1 MNTLPVPT
9 ATVAP
14 ETWRGFAAS
23 IPGSGHIRCGI
34 PCQDAS
40 LVLTSPRP
48 ALIVCDG
55 RGSAAMSHFGSQ
67 GATAAFKRQLS
78 IMEPFLARILDR
90 EEGDAEQW
98 EKFCRILYRTLWQVQ
113 LDLAEE
119 RELEPKEFD
128 FTVALAV
135 VGKCH
140 IGCFQVGDGSIVLRQ
155 NGVCRTVFPPEKG
168 EFANQTHFLR
178 QGGEGRLTFR
188 RDLFPAKEN
197 SGIAITSD
205 GPEHLMFRLSDMT
218 PGKVFDCFFDDLAAG
233 EFCRQ
238 DLMDYLT
245 DRGWNDDPRGAD
257 DRSIALL
264 IPPIAKGVPPEAE
277 QNPTDETA
285 KPAPP
290 ATEPEPAD
298 ETAAVA
304 PPEPEPEPKSGDE
317 SPVSA
322 QTAEPPAAPPGA
334 GEAVPGRSPQSATA
348 PDVPELS
355 QQPPDAVS
363 SPCRSDGFATR
374 ILAVLLALMTV
385 AGFGYGWHQHSRLVA
400 AERSHAASVGDLQ
413 AKLASSENEVRRLH
427 SELRQVETASRP
439 DSTAAP
445 AAHDPVPP
453 KK

>member
-1 MNTLPVPT
+1 MNTLPVPS
-9 ATVAP
+9 ATIAP
-14 ETWRGFAAS
+14 ETWRGFSAS
-23 IPGSGHIRCGI
+23 IPGSGHIRYGI

-40 LVLTSPRP
+40 LVLTSSRP

-55 RGSAAMSHFGSQ
+55 RGSAAMSHLGSQ

-90 EEGDAEQW
+90 EEGGLEQW

-119 RELEPKEFD
+119 REMKPKEFD

-155 NGVCRTVFPPEKG
+155 NGVCQTAFPPEKG

-178 QGGEGRLTFR
+178 QGGEGNLTFL
-188 RDLFPAKEN
+188 RDLFPAREN

-205 GPEHLMFRLSDMT
+205 GPEHLMFQLRDMT
-218 PGKVFDCFFDDLAAG
+218 PGKVFDCFFDELAEG

-264 IPPIAKGVPPEAE
+264 IPPTIA
-277 QNPTDETA
+277 TA
-285 KPAPP
+285 VP
-290 ATEPEPAD
+290 AT
-298 ETAAVA
+298 
-304 PPEPEPEPKSGDE
+304 
-317 SPVSA
+317 SA
-322 QTAEPPAAPPGA
+322 PAAPDPESA
-334 GEAVPGRSPQSATA
+334 DENAVSTEEKELAAPVVPSDEAVADQLQEVAETTETSK
-348 PDVPELS
+348 
-355 QQPPDAVS
+355 S
-363 SPCRSDGFATR
+363 SPNQQDADSTRRRIGGLATC
-374 ILAVLLALMTV
+374 ILAILLALTTA

-400 AERSHAASVGDLQ
+400 AERKHAESVWQLRNE
-413 AKLASSENEVRRLH
+413 LASSKAETRRLY
-427 SELRQVETASRP
+427 SELQRGKTAPST
-439 DSTAAP
+439 DLTAASEP
-445 AAHDPVPP
+445 QDPVPP

>member
-1 MNTLPVPT
+1 MNTLPIPPK
-9 ATVAP
+9 VAVS
-14 ETWRGFAAS
+14 ESWRGFAAS
-23 IPGSGHIRCGI
+23 IPGSGHIRYGI

-90 EEGDAEQW
+90 EEGEVEQW

-119 RELEPKEFD
+119 REQEPKEFD

-135 VGKCH
+135 VGKCR

-178 QGGEGRLTFR
+178 QGGEGRLTFQ

-205 GPEHLMFRLSDMT
+205 GPEHLMFRLSDMM

-257 DRSIALL
+257 DRSVALL
-264 IPPIAKGVPPEAE
+264 IPPIAKVVPPEAE

-290 ATEPEPAD
+290 VTEPEAAD
-298 ETAAVA
+298 ESAAASAAV
-304 PPEPEPEPKSGDE
+304 EE
-317 SPVSA
+317 SPVAASVA
-322 QTAEPPAAPPGA
+322 EDTAAEQSPET
-334 GEAVPGRSPQSATA
+334 EAVPDS
-348 PDVPELS
+348 PELS
-355 QQPPDAVS
+355 QQPPDVVS
-363 SPCRSDGFATR
+363 SPRQRGGLATY
-374 ILAVLLALMTV
+374 ILAVLLALTTA
-385 AGFGYGWHQHSRLVA
+385 AGVGYGWHLHSRLVA
-400 AERSHAASVGDLQ
+400 AERSHAVSVGDLRT
-413 AKLASSENEVRRLH
+413 KLASSENETKRLR
-427 SELRQVETASRP
+427 SELQQVKTASRP

-453 KK
+453 EK

>member
-1 MNTLPVPT
+1 MNTLPVPS

-14 ETWRGFAAS
+14 ETWRGFSAS
-23 IPGSGHIRCGI
+23 IPGSGHIRYGI

-40 LVLTSPRP
+40 LVLTFSRP

-55 RGSAAMSHFGSQ
+55 RGSAAMSHLGSQ

-90 EEGDAEQW
+90 EEGGLEQW

-119 RELEPKEFD
+119 REMKPKEFD

-155 NGVCRTVFPPEKG
+155 NGVCQTAFPPEKG

-178 QGGEGRLTFR
+178 QGGEGKLTFL
-188 RDLFPAKEN
+188 RDLFPAREN

-205 GPEHLMFRLSDMT
+205 GPEHLMFQLSDMT
-218 PGKVFDCFFDDLAAG
+218 PGKVFDCFFDELAEG

-264 IPPIAKGVPPEAE
+264 IPPTSATTVPAM
-277 QNPTDETA
+277 
-285 KPAPP
+285 
-290 ATEPEPAD
+290 
-298 ETAAVA
+298 
-304 PPEPEPEPKSGDE
+304 
-317 SPVSA
+317 SA
-322 QTAEPPAAPPGA
+322 PAAPDSESADENAVSTEEKELAAYVVPSD
-334 GEAVPGRSPQSATA
+334 EAVADQLQEVAETTETSK
-348 PDVPELS
+348 
-355 QQPPDAVS
+355 S
-363 SPCRSDGFATR
+363 SPNPQDVGSTPRRSGGLATC
-374 ILAVLLALMTV
+374 ILAILLALTTT
-385 AGFGYGWHQHSRLVA
+385 AGFGYGWRQHSRLVA
-400 AERSHAASVGDLQ
+400 AERRHAESVWQLRNE
-413 AKLASSENEVRRLH
+413 LASSKAETRRLY
-427 SELRQVETASRP
+427 SELQRVKTAP
-439 DSTAAP
+439 AADSTAAP
-445 AAHDPVPP
+445 EPQDPIPP

>member
-1 MNTLPVPT
+1 MNTLPIPPK
-9 ATVAP
+9 VAVS
-14 ETWRGFAAS
+14 ESWRGFAAS
-23 IPGSGHIRCGI
+23 IPGSGHIRYGI

-78 IMEPFLARILDR
+78 IMEPFLGRILDR
-90 EEGDAEQW
+90 EEGDLEQW

-178 QGGEGRLTFR
+178 QGGEGRLTFQ

-205 GPEHLMFRLSDMT
+205 GPEHLMFQLSDMT

-257 DRSIALL
+257 DRSVALL
-264 IPPIAKGVPPEAE
+264 IPPIAKVVPPEAE
-277 QNPTDETA
+277 QKPTDETA
-285 KPAPP
+285 QPAPT
-290 ATEPEPAD
+290 ATEPGAAD
-298 ETAAVA
+298 ESDVPAAG
-304 PPEPEPEPKSGDE
+304 EE
-317 SPVSA
+317 SPVVAPVSED
-322 QTAEPPAAPPGA
+322 TAAEQSPET
-334 GEAVPGRSPQSATA
+334 EAVPDS
-348 PDVPELS
+348 PELS

-363 SPCRSDGFATR
+363 SPRRRGWLATC
-374 ILAVLLALMTV
+374 ILAVLLALTTA
-385 AGFGYGWHQHSRLVA
+385 AGFGYCWHLHSQLVA
-400 AERSHAASVGDLQ
+400 AERSHAESVSGLR
-413 AKLASSENEVRRLH
+413 AKLASSENEIKRLR
-427 SELRQVETASRP
+427 SELQQVKTASSP

-445 AAHDPVPP
+445 AAQAPVPP